1 MDKGLKEMYYIA
13 IHNMNKCINYE
24 DVYYRIVG
32 FYYVSDCQKGFVLID
47 PDSSLTYKLLDQ
59 QVKKVNGITE
69 ILLEQDKKA
78 KYNYICV
85 YYPLWEEYTMI

>member
-1 MDKGLKEMYYIA
+1 MNNKVKEFYYIFKC
-13 IHNMNKCINYE
+13 HMNKYIKSGE
-24 DVYYRIVG
+24 SYYRIVG